1 MFAQTDAEYAAAN
14 AEIQANGVYKIYTQS
29 NGSSTGE
36 TKYYLKSDG
45 YLTNDASAAGQ
56 FTFDLQRIFGGYKM
70 AGYRIN
76 QFTNGG
82 ASDNTFSGDAL
93 KKIITS
99 GQNRVDWEAQV
110 FFKGESGYAVR
121 STNATSSNWG
131 ASAFW
136 DVVADNDEDGLP
148 NATYTVDAVPYV
160 WQLEKVTD
168 GDFSD
173 VTAKY
178 ITNYN
183 PVANAN
189 GWVATNG
196 NRLNQWAS
204 NPINFDEGKN
214 LAEMWNNQGASLKQT
229 LNDLPAGYYNLI
241 AIACSRQG
249 QTSTLSAGTYST
261 PVEETDGSFSST
273 TGCQTWFNNGHGV
286 NNLSFAVDA
295 TSNVEIGL
303 TTGTNG
309 DAWTL
314 WRVFY
319 LEKTNGPIDLRKALA
334 QLKQTA
340 NNALDNA
347 AYSSVTGYERTQLM
361 SSVAKTV
368 TETGTPSEVLA
379 SYNALIDEITT
390 KLDAFKAAPSM
401 YAQLAGEN
409 ARAAMFNLPTIS
421 ADEQP
426 VLTAVD
432 TQAKA
437 IYNYVT
443 TNYNTAIELGTWT
456 TENAGNMSS
465 QHWDGTSTTTYN
477 EQAEGWNGN
486 TTWTTSYTQTITL
499 PAGDY
504 VFKVAGRREQY
515 ATLLLNVKKGEDVL
529 GTVNDFPTSNTG
541 RGIATDGTAS
551 FADDATYANNGA
563 GRGWQWRYVPFTIT
577 EESAEVTI
585 SIEGGNPEG
594 EYYQWVSFCNYT
606 VQSAPSV
613 AASEIAYQQAKE
625 AAEAALANETYNNV
639 QGTDRSGLEA
649 AIAADKGTTAESI
662 DAATAAIQTA
672 TATFTA
678 AKASWDNLANARTSA
693 SGELPYANAAKKT
706 TLDAA
711 VAAEVTGAAADA
723 AAQVAVIEQANRQY
737 VESNGLAEGVNGA
750 ENKTNLIT
758 NPDADENADG
768 WTGEFARLTSEQYTQ
783 GDGTLG
789 GGYFDK
795 NGSSSYT
802 AEQTI
807 ENLAPGKYLVT
818 VTARAQSG
826 VTNYK
831 VKAVNSRNKEFTATI
846 PVVGN
851 QGGVF
856 GRGFND
862 ASVVFDQDFTG
873 DATIGIT
880 ASNSSNFW
888 LSFDRFRLV
897 RIADSDV
904 TLATAEDYTA
914 LTNAINSVKDN
925 ILGFEK
931 DEYAPYNNI
940 EAAAM
945 LKAAQEIDQTVE
957 NTQEAVQAATT
968 NLTIATWNK
977 NTEEVNAVY
986 DGTFAKAEHNGAPAG
1001 WRSTH
1006 NDGLGGA
1013 THPRAFVGEDRIEEF
1028 NDTKSGFFIRF
1039 DGYCSDRG
1047 TMYYYGD
1054 IDGYRMPLKANTKY
1068 YVKADVA
1075 GWGSTGKPQRL
1086 NIDGPNG
1093 FSQVN
1098 QTLTLKSN
1106 ADTSN
1111 DTPQQFLIIFT
1122 TKEAGNYTIS
1132 FQTPGDD
1139 SNKHNAIVSNIEL
1152 KKATVLEDNA
1162 TDLPQAKNNAVVAY
1176 TRTLS
1181 AGFNSLVLPFEVKKE
1196 EIGGDKVEAIYAY
1209 NGCTVT
1215 GEGAD
1220 AVYHLDFQKDV
1231 ETLTANTPYLVKM
1244 TEAVAL
1250 TSFNGKDINPV
1261 DEPNVEGDYFTFVG
1275 SYVALP
1281 AGNKVVKAGD
1291 YGCTTS
1297 GLKKAKD
1304 GIAMKAF
1311 RAYMKNTT
1319 GNAEAKVNITIDGQ
1333 ETDAITA
1340 VELFET
1346 MTEGVYNLQGQK
1358 VNNAHRGVYIVN
1370 GKKVVIK

>member
-1 MFAQTDAEYAAAN
+1 MKHLKLFLALLALSGGGLSVNAQTDAEYAAAN

-45 YLTNDASAAGQ
+45 YLTDDASAAGQ

-82 ASDNTFSGDAL
+82 ASNNTFSGDAL

-110 FFKGESGYAVR
+110 FFKRESGYAVR
-121 STNATSSNWG
+121 STNATSTSWG

-136 DVVADNDEDGLP
+136 TVVEDNDEDGLP
-148 NATYTVDAVPYV
+148 NATYTVDAVPFV
-160 WQLEKVTD
+160 WQLEKVVD

-183 PVANAN
+183 PVSNAD
-189 GWVATNG
+189 GWTAENG

-204 NPINFDEGKN
+204 NPITFDAGN
-214 LAEMWNNQGASLKQT
+214 NCAEMWNNQGATLKQT
-229 LNDLPAGYYNLI
+229 LYSLSEGFYELT
-241 AIACSRQG
+241 AIALAREG
-249 QTSTLSAGTYST
+249 HITTLSAG
-261 PVEETDGSFSST
+261 ESSIPIAT
-273 TGCQTWFNNGHGV
+273 VASGTVNDRGGANTWFNNGNGRTT
-286 NNLSFAVDA
+286 LSFSVDNIA
-295 TSNVEIGL
+295 NVEIGL
-303 TTGTNG
+303 TTGTEG
-309 DAWTL
+309 DAWTV
-314 WRVFY
+314 WRAFY
-319 LEKTNGPIDLRKALA
+319 LVKNNGPIALRKALA
-334 QLKQTA
+334 QLKETA
-340 NNALDNA
+340 NGALGNE
-347 AYSSVTGYERTQLM
+347 AYNSVTGYERTQLT

-368 TETGTPSEVLA
+368 DETGTPSEVSA
-379 SYNALIDEITT
+379 AYNALINEITT
-390 KLDAFKAAPSM
+390 KLAAFQAAPDM
-401 YAQLAGEN
+401 YAQLEGEN
-409 ARAAMFNLPTIS
+409 ARAAMFNLPAQS

-551 FADDATYANNGA
+551 FADDAIYANNGA

-577 EESAEVTI
+577 DESAEVTI

-613 AASEIAYQQAKE
+613 AASEIAYQQAKA

-639 QGTDRSGLEA
+639 QGTDRSGLQA
-649 AIAADKGTTAESI
+649 AIAADKGTTVESI
-662 DAATAAIQTA
+662 DAATAAIQEA

-693 SGELPYANAAKKT
+693 SGELPYANAAKKEA
-706 TLDAA
+706 LDAA
-711 VAAEVTGAAADA
+711 VAAEVTGSAADA
-723 AAQVAVIEQANRQY
+723 DAQVAVIEQANRQY
-737 VESNGLAEGVNGA
+737 VESNGLAEGVDGA
-750 ENKTNLIT
+750 VNKTSLIT
-758 NPDADENADG
+758 NPNADENADD
-768 WTGEFARLTSEQYTQ
+768 WTGGFDRLVSEQYTQ

-807 ENLAPGKYLVT
+807 KNLAPGKYLVT

-831 VKAVNSRNKEFTATI
+831 VKAVNSRNEEFTAAI

-862 ASVVFDQDFTG
+862 ASVVLEQNFTG
-873 DATIGIT
+873 NATIGIT

-904 TLATAEDYTA
+904 TLATEENYAA
-914 LTNAINSVKDN
+914 LTNAINAVKDN
-925 ILGFEK
+925 VLGFEK

-957 NTQEAVQAATT
+957 NTQEAVQAATAAIT
-968 NLTIATWNK
+968 SATWTA
-977 NTEEVNAVY
+977 NTEEVNGIY
-986 DGTFAKAEHNGAPAG
+986 DGFFTIQTVPATNTKPLG
-1001 WRSTH
+1001 WNRNSATANSTGFEDTGYYTRIVTIPTGV
-1006 NDGLGGA
+1006 NDSNVGMM
-1013 THPRAFVGEDRIEEF
+1013 TKMHAF
-1028 NDTKSGFFIRF
+1028 
-1039 DGYCSDRG
+1039 
-1047 TMYYYGD
+1047 YGD
-1054 IDGYRMPLKANTKY
+1054 QENYTLPLKAETYYKISFKYAGYNDQPTVHINVYSADGTK
-1068 YVKADVA
+1068 VA
-1075 GWGSTGKPQRL
+1075 GSTSFKTKDNKGHQQASSWSE
-1086 NIDGPNG
+1086 
-1093 FSQVN
+1093 FSY
-1098 QTLTLKSN
+1098 
-1106 ADTSN
+1106 
-1111 DTPQQFLIIFT
+1111 IFKT
-1122 TKEAGNYTIS
+1122 TVAGNYVIGIIKDTGATD
-1132 FQTPGDD
+1132 QKQVVVTD
-1139 SNKHNAIVSNIEL
+1139 IEL
-1152 KKATVLEDNA
+1152 FKAQTASITIKAGRQYRAFSCDLPLDFTGSDLTAQIVTSTTGDTEIVTKVPANTGVIVGLADAASEATTINVPVCAEEIPAVEGNLLVAVLEATTIQQTADGKNNYVFGAKNGKEAFYKIPAAGIEVPANNAYLAVPAAAGAKEVIFLGGETTGINNVDADAETGDLYNLSGVKVKKA
-1162 TDLPQAKNNAVVAY
+1162 
-1176 TRTLS
+1176 
-1181 AGFNSLVLPFEVKKE
+1181 
-1196 EIGGDKVEAIYAY
+1196 
-1209 NGCTVT
+1209 
-1215 GEGAD
+1215 
-1220 AVYHLDFQKDV
+1220 QK
-1231 ETLTANTPYLVKM
+1231 
-1244 TEAVAL
+1244 
-1250 TSFNGKDINPV
+1250 
-1261 DEPNVEGDYFTFVG
+1261 
-1275 SYVALP
+1275 
-1281 AGNKVVKAGD
+1281 
-1291 YGCTTS
+1291 
-1297 GLKKAKD
+1297 
-1304 GIAMKAF
+1304 
-1311 RAYMKNTT
+1311 
-1319 GNAEAKVNITIDGQ
+1319 
-1333 ETDAITA
+1333 
-1340 VELFET
+1340 
-1346 MTEGVYNLQGQK
+1346 
-1358 VNNAHRGVYIVN
+1358 GVYIQN
-1370 GKKVVIK
+1370 GKKVVVK

>member
-1 MFAQTDAEYAAAN
+1 MKQKLLLALLALFTLGGSNLFAQTDAEYAAAN

-45 YLTNDASAAGQ
+45 YLTDDASAAGQ

-121 STNATSSNWG
+121 STNATSNNWG

-261 PVEETDGSFSST
+261 PVEETDGSFSNT

-303 TTGTNG
+303 TTGTSG

-390 KLDAFKAAPSM
+390 KLSAFQTAPDM
-401 YAQLAGEN
+401 YAQLEGEN
-409 ARAAMFNLPTIS
+409 ARAAMFNLPAQS

-529 GTVNDFPTSNTG
+529 GTVNDFPTGNTG

-672 TATFTA
+672 TATFTT

-693 SGELPYANAAKKT
+693 SGKLPYANAAKKT

-807 ENLAPGKYLVT
+807 ANLAPGKYLVT

-904 TLATAEDYTA
+904 TLATPEDYTA

-957 NTQEAVQAATT
+957 NTQETVQAATT

-986 DGTFAKAEHNGAPAG
+986 DGTFANAVNNGAPAG
-1001 WRSTH
+1001 WTMSNNT
-1006 NDGLGGA
+1006 LGGDY
-1013 THPRAFVGEDRIEEF
+1013 HSRAFNPDDRLVEF
-1028 NDTKSGFFIRF
+1028 NETKSGFFIRF
-1039 DGYCSDRG
+1039 DNTNSNRGSMYFYGRTTGY
-1047 TMYYYGD
+1047 T
-1054 IDGYRMPLKANTKY
+1054 MPLKANTTY
-1068 YVKADVA
+1068 YVKADFA
-1075 GWGSTGKPQRL
+1075 GWGSTGKPLRM
-1086 NIDGPNG
+1086 NVTGPEG
-1093 FSQVN
+1093 FTAVG
-1098 QTLTLKSN
+1098 QTQTTAVRADN
-1106 ADTSN
+1106 ADN
-1111 DTPQQFLIIFT
+1111 APQKFFIVFT
-1122 TKEAGNYTIS
+1122 TAAAGNYEIN
-1132 FQTPGDD
+1132 FQTPGADT
-1139 SNKHNAIVSNIEL
+1139 NTHNVLVSNIEL
-1152 KKATVLEDNA
+1152 FKAQPVEITIKKGRQYTAFSYDMPLDFTGSELTAEIVTSATGTTQKVKKVPANTGIIVGLAQATTEAKTISVPVCVDETDDVTGNMLVAVLEA
-1162 TDLPQAKNNAVVAY
+1162 TTIPQTVGGYTNYVFGKSGGKEQFFKVRAAGMEVPANNA
-1176 TRTLS
+1176 
-1181 AGFNSLVLPFEVKKE
+1181 
-1196 EIGGDKVEAIYAY
+1196 
-1209 NGCTVT
+1209 
-1215 GEGAD
+1215 
-1220 AVYHLDFQKDV
+1220 
-1231 ETLTANTPYLVKM
+1231 YLKI
-1244 TEAVAL
+1244 
-1250 TSFNGKDINPV
+1250 S
-1261 DEPNVEGDYFTFVG
+1261 
-1275 SYVALP
+1275 
-1281 AGNKVVKAGD
+1281 
-1291 YGCTTS
+1291 
-1297 GLKKAKD
+1297 
-1304 GIAMKAF
+1304 
-1311 RAYMKNTT
+1311 
-1319 GNAEAKVNITIDGQ
+1319 NAEAKGLDVIGFG
-1333 ETDAITA
+1333 EDATGISA
-1340 VELFET
+1340 IEKAG
-1346 MTEGVYNLQGQK
+1346 MQNGDIYNLQGQK
-1358 VNNAHRGVYIVN
+1358 VNRAQKGVYIVN
-1370 GKKVVIK
+1370 GKKVILK

>member
-29 NGSSTGE
+29 NGSSTGN

-45 YLTNDASAAGQ
+45 YLTDDASAAGQ

-82 ASDNTFSGDAL
+82 DASNNFSGDAL
-93 KKIITS
+93 KKIITT

-121 STNATSSNWG
+121 STNATSTSWG

-136 DVVADNDEDGLP
+136 TVVEDNDEDGLP
-148 NATYTVDAVPYV
+148 NATYTVDAVPFV
-160 WQLEKVTD
+160 WQLEKVVD

-183 PVANAN
+183 PVSNAD
-189 GWVATNG
+189 GWTAENG

-204 NPINFDEGKN
+204 NPITFDAGN
-214 LAEMWNNQGASLKQT
+214 NCAEMWNNQGATMKQT
-229 LNDLPAGYYNLI
+229 LTSLSEGFYELT
-241 AIACSRQG
+241 AIALAREG
-249 QTSTLSAGTYST
+249 HITTLSAGESSVPIATVASST
-261 PVEETDGSFSST
+261 VNSRGEAKTWFDNGNGRTTLSFS
-273 TGCQTWFNNGHGV
+273 
-286 NNLSFAVDA
+286 VDNIA
-295 TSNVEIGL
+295 DVEIGL
-303 TTGTNG
+303 TTGTAG
-309 DAWTL
+309 DAWTV
-314 WRVFY
+314 WRAFY
-319 LEKTNGPIDLRKALA
+319 LVKNNGPIALRNALA
-334 QLKQTA
+334 QLKETA
-340 NNALDNA
+340 NEALKND
-347 AYSSVTGYERTQLM
+347 AYSSVTGYERTQLTT
-361 SSVAKTV
+361 SVVKTV
-368 TETGTPSEVLA
+368 TETGKPSEVSA
-379 SYNALIDEITT
+379 AYNALIDEITT

-437 IYNYVT
+437 VYNHVSN
-443 TNYNTAIELGTWT
+443 NYNTAIELGAWT
-456 TENAGNMSS
+456 TENAGDKNG
-465 QHWDGTSTTTYN
+465 QHWDGTQSTTYN
-477 EQAEGWNGN
+477 EQNEGWSSNAP
-486 TTWTTSYTQTITL
+486 WTTSYSQTINL

-504 VFKVAGRREQY
+504 VFKVAGRHSQNS
-515 ATLLLNVKKGEDVL
+515 TLTLNVKKGETVL
-529 GTVNDFPTSNTG
+529 GTVNDFPIGDTG
-541 RGIATDGTAS
+541 RGIATNGSAS
-551 FADDATYANNGA
+551 FVEGAFYANNGV
-563 GRGWQWRYVPFTIT
+563 GRGWQWRYVPFTI
-577 EESAEVTI
+577 EEENADVTI
-585 SIEGGNPEG
+585 SVEGGNIEAAQW
-594 EYYQWVSFCNYT
+594 QWVSFCNYT

-625 AAEAALANETYNNV
+625 AAIAARDNVTYANV

-649 AIAADKGTTAESI
+649 AIAADKGTTVESI
-662 DAATAAIQTA
+662 DAATAAIQEA

-693 SGELPYANAAKKT
+693 SGELPYARAEKKT
-706 TLDAA
+706 ILDNA

-737 VESNGLAEGVNGA
+737 VESNGLAEGVDDA
-750 ENKTNLIT
+750 ENKTSLIT
-758 NPDADENADG
+758 NPNADENADG
-768 WTGEFARLTSEQYTQ
+768 WTGGFDRLVSEQYTQ

-802 AEQTI
+802 ANQTI

-826 VTNYK
+826 TTNYK
-831 VKAVNSRNKEFTATI
+831 VKAVNSRNEEFTADI

-862 ASVVFDQDFTG
+862 AFVVFDQNFTG

-880 ASNSSNFW
+880 ASHSSNFW

-904 TLATAEDYTA
+904 TLATPEDYTA

-986 DGTFAKAEHNGAPAG
+986 NGTFAATENNNAPAG
-1001 WRSTH
+1001 WISTKNGAFSGQYMPRVFN
-1006 NDGLGGA
+1006 ND
-1013 THPRAFVGEDRIEEF
+1013 DRLSEF
-1028 NDTKSGFFIRF
+1028 NETKSAFFIRF
-1039 DGYCSDRG
+1039 DGTNSDRG
-1047 TMYYYGD
+1047 TLYKYGET
-1054 IDGYRMPLKANTKY
+1054 DGYTMPLKANTTY
-1068 YVKADVA
+1068 YVKADVK
-1075 GWGSTGKPQRL
+1075 GWGSKDKPQRM
-1086 NIDGPNG
+1086 NIGGPDSFAKYNE
-1093 FSQVN
+1093 
-1098 QTLTLKSN
+1098 LTLSDR
-1106 ADTSN
+1106 ADTDDN
-1111 DTPQQFLIIFT
+1111 APQQLLIVFT
-1122 TKEAGNYTIS
+1122 TTTAGNYVIS
-1132 FQTPGDD
+1132 FQCPGSDD
-1139 SNKHNAIVSNIEL
+1139 NKHNAVVSNIEL
-1152 KKATVLEDNA
+1152 FTVPTLNLSSDATVAPEAKKVANITTDRTLLDGLNTIVLPFNTTKDEIGANTVLEYTGTTTADGTVTMNFKETETLEANVPYALILDMAA
-1162 TDLPQAKNNAVVAY
+1162 TEPLAFENKEVTPSNNLTITDENGQFNFVGTYVDIAKNNTIVA
-1176 TRTLS
+1176 
-1181 AGFNSLVLPFEVKKE
+1181 
-1196 EIGGDKVEAIYAY
+1196 
-1209 NGCTVT
+1209 
-1215 GEGAD
+1215 
-1220 AVYHLDFQKDV
+1220 
-1231 ETLTANTPYLVKM
+1231 
-1244 TEAVAL
+1244 
-1250 TSFNGKDINPV
+1250 
-1261 DEPNVEGDYFTFVG
+1261 
-1275 SYVALP
+1275 
-1281 AGNKVVKAGD
+1281 AGD
-1291 YGCTTS
+1291 YVAGATAF
-1297 GLKKAKD
+1297 KKAK
-1304 GIAMKAF
+1304 GGNHIAAF
-1311 RAYMKNTT
+1311 RAYLKKVGT
-1319 GNAEAKVNITIDGQ
+1319 GDAKVAFNFDGNIVDGI
-1333 ETDAITA
+1333 EAI
-1340 VELFET
+1340 ELLNKFSA
-1346 MTEGVYNLQGQK
+1346 EGIFNLQGQK
-1358 VNNAHRGVYIVN
+1358 VNNAQKGVYIVN
-1370 GKKVVIK
+1370 GKKIVVK